1 MAKRELKII
10 GPGEK
15 PAMAKIWPTIGR
27 FLKIFDKI
35 DEKSGKALK
44 WDLIKLVGS
53 EAAFK
58 RLITNLL
65 LKNRLLKE
73 FKEGRRTYYS
83 KTEDGELFHKTLRN
97 DYLLKTWARIGKKK
111 LRQWPFEREPPE
123 W

>member
-1 MAKRELKII
+1 MAR
-10 GPGEK
+10 
-15 PAMAKIWPTIGR
+15 IWPTIGR

-35 DEKSGKALK
+35 DEKGGRALK

-65 LKNRLLKE
+65 LKNRLLE
-73 FKEGRRTYYS
+73 ESKEGRRTYYS

-111 LRQWPFEREPPE
+111 LRRWPFEREPPE
-123 W
+123 G